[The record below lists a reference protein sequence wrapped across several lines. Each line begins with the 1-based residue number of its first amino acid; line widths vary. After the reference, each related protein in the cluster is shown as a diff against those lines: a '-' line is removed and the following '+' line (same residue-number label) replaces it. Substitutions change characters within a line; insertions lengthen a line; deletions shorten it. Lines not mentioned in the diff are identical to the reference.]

1 MEIERR
7 AYPIKVYT
15 ATHEVRGIHKPIGNL
30 LTAINNEGICFEMT
44 DVTYTPLSPNAALRP
59 ISVPQAILHK
69 DEILFIAFEEESVA
83 EDLTMLKRVERLIIY
98 TASFV
103 LRGDMHLGAEDQVRD
118 LLDSIR
124 GRFQPLT
131 EATVFPVVETQT
143 RVEPD
148 YDLVLLNTTRIQLY
162 HPENAE

>member
-15 ATHEVRGIHKPIGNL
+15 ATHEVRGIHTPIGNL
-30 LTAINNEGICFEMT
+30 LTAINNEGVCFEIT
-44 DVTYTPLSPNAALRP
+44 DATYTPLAPNAALRP

-69 DEILFIAFEEESVA
+69 DEILFIAFDEEGVA
-83 EDLTMLKRVERLIIY
+83 EDLTMLKRVDRLIIY

-103 LRGDMHLGAEDQVRD
+103 LRGEIHLGAEDQIRD
-118 LLDSIR
+118 MLDTMR

-131 EATVFPVVETQT
+131 ETTVFPVVETQI
-143 RVEPD
+143 RVDPN
-148 YDLVLLNTTRIQLY
+148 YDLVLLNTTSIQLY
-162 HPENAE
+162 HPESAE

>member
-15 ATHEVRGIHKPIGNL
+15 ATHEVKGIHTPIGNF
-30 LTAINNEGICFEMT
+30 LTAINNEGVCFEMT

-69 DEILFIAFEEESVA
+69 DEILFIAFEEEGVA
-83 EDLTMLKRVERLIIY
+83 EDLTMLKRVDRLIVY

-103 LRGDMHLGAEDQVRD
+103 LRGEMHLGAEDQVRD
-118 LLDSIR
+118 LLDTIR

-131 EATVFPVVETQT
+131 EATIFPVVETQ
-143 RVEPD
+143 VSVASD
-148 YDLVLLNTTRIQLY
+148 YDLLLLNSTNIQLY